1 MSSVTADGSWVR
13 RPPRSPTTMSSLGPP
28 TCGRSGRRPQ
38 LHCGYARR
46 NVHARLRLHGHRLQ
60 GDGAVRASDQD
71 VGTHSGADRATGGGT
86 HIGSRQRRPA
96 QRGRRKNRPSKLA
109 AGRGADVE
117 AKRADGA
124 LISLARPASRLCKD
138 AAQLP
143 LSRDKRPTPGDTLQ
157 VSVPTQATTSVP
169 WARWRGEEPLS
180 VACDMFDQP
189 WPAPIIEWQAGQ
201 RFRASASAYPRA

>member
-1 MSSVTADGSWVR
+1 MSSVTAHGSWLR
-13 RPPRSPTTMSSLGPP
+13 RPPSSPTMISSLGPA

-38 LHCGYARR
+38 LHVGYPSR

-60 GDGAVRASDQD
+60 GDRAVRASDQD
-71 VGTHSGADRATGGGT
+71 VGTNSGADRAAGGRT

-96 QRGRRKNRPSKLA
+96 QCGRRKNGPGQLT

-124 LISLARPASRLCKD
+124 LISLARPASRRCID

-143 LSRDKRPTPGDTLQ
+143 LSPDNEADPGRYVAGERADPRSPGFLSRGRNHGEGERRGGACGCETVQRCFVHGRPSID
-157 VSVPTQATTSVP
+157 A
-169 WARWRGEEPLS
+169 
-180 VACDMFDQP
+180 F
-189 WPAPIIEWQAGQ
+189 
-201 RFRASASAYPRA
+201 